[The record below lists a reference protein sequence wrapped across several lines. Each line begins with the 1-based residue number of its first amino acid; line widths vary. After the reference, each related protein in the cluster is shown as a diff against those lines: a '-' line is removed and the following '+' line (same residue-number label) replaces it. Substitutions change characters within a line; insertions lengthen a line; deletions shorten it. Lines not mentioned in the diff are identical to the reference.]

1 MIDNGPGSIYY
12 SALSAEPEMHPAVQ
26 IGMSL
31 LPYGAMGFGVY
42 GLSKASY
49 GKDTGLSLLDLTYAT
64 LRNFGIRTPQG
75 IFNTFRASE
84 TISPYTSPK
93 SKGFDLVDSGIE
105 GKQVYQY
112 AVGEEFLKNESG
124 RVQIAALAED
134 QKEILKAKMLGDDW
148 RIVFEQQPGRSTG
161 SLFFQEILRE
171 IDPNT
176 GLEVLKPISGSEQL
190 ISQNILAIE
199 NTSAPD
205 FYDLLSSEG
214 RREQINPYTRAV
226 YSNQNLGNAIEI
238 DELYRS
244 SEGKIS
250 QFGFAPSP
258 KGPVRNLDDFGRR
271 LVVPG
276 AYLTFGF
283 SRINKLI
290 SSTLDQIP
298 YAKDLFAQI
307 GEITNRSIYTR
318 PEPFHKQFMS
328 LGLKLS
334 SLGAAYMGLRTID
347 HYRREFGV
355 PGHLIASSAIALGVG
370 GVAKALANR
379 RKEFMSTMPRNLAL
393 GAFALQMLPGF
404 SEGTVEGLATQLV
417 NADIARAYVGKY
429 SGMSSIRRGIEGLF
443 PGFTE
448 PTTGALAGVGLAV
461 ASYSG
466 LGKYLARNEKKI
478 LPEMIRQRIGFTSAA
493 TEIPEGYGRHF
504 SNILYERLK
513 PVHDLNS
520 FSYDGGIDFFERYN
534 DFSEMRAR
542 PEYSEIFEKITKG
555 QGGVDEMGSM
565 ARRDLSYIFDKLE
578 PLIADTYNISQKEAK
593 IVGKNY
599 FYGLSQYSQ
608 MQYYKKYQEANPINA
623 SLIERTKLIKA
634 RYKDSGILGKIG
646 EKVELLGTQMYH
658 AFFGA
663 SMSGETFEKGMK
675 EAGSRPIFAR
685 LGTLA
690 VGGMLLHQALTGS
703 LFGTME
709 TVDELKAEYSGEKLV
724 EVKRGRWWEG
734 GGSPFEGKDTHY
746 FRPNMYVSLM
756 NKADEKAVWG
766 DEYNKYN
773 PITKFFL
780 KNFTYHL
787 EEKNYYD
794 RPYPISSPAF
804 ESLPIIGPMLGATI
818 GSIIKPPKLMHEDEF
833 MQVNQ
838 QGELEYA
845 YKKEY
850 GSMQGELPN
859 GPPVTPS
866 NMLYKYGQ
874 IQYQFREI
882 EGITGYAKNVLT
894 KIFTGRET
902 LGTMAP
908 VMASSGQMDN
918 PIDDY
923 WNLELGGA
931 LFMSEAVRRFFPRK
945 RAEIDYYNP
954 IMNSMPSYVPDR
966 LKLGDPYNAI
976 QNGYLRLPGAGY
988 EAVNPDVRG
997 LDPEEYPDVHKYKI
1011 LADIAPKSKFTFQLR
1026 NQLFER
1032 RAANITTEHEN
1043 KIIDQASEI
1052 HSKMLSGFEDFAF
1065 HKNAIKL
1072 PGISS
1077 VTSGAYKNAEEALR
1091 RVAAPA
1097 EYLIPAGFRPTQKLI
1112 GGTRDIIQE
1121 YEYNRIYG
1129 GANAF
1134 WDAPWRDWLRP
1145 SLMSAGRF
1153 VGIQD
1158 PRVAERERV
1167 EKLFDDLQLVKYA
1180 ELAQTAENPKDR
1192 KRYLQLAHRTSR
1204 GVNPQGNAYSIYMAL
1219 PDEEKKYFEEFAV
1232 ANESQKERIREIL
1245 PEQRLELYENIWQ
1258 RMSTQEESSL
1268 YFNGKDEIVDEQRI
1282 MQEAQMARQELKEGG
1297 SLPPVDWVGWHNE
1310 VDLSDVKIKYIDT
1323 LGQDIHD
1330 HNLWENQLRRTY
1342 RRPYLDNSEMFLI
1355 RGETSNRNDLRR
1367 VMHGKLEADMSDIQ
1381 IHTQNTPYG
1390 RSYANLSVQHD
1401 RTSSILSEIR
1411 ARLEE

>member
-1 MIDNGPGSIYY
+1 MIDNGPGSVYY

-26 IGMSL
+26 LGMSL

-42 GLSKASY
+42 GLSKANY
-49 GKDTGLSLLDLTYAT
+49 GADTGLSLLDLTYAT

-75 IFNTFRASE
+75 VFNTFRASE
-84 TISPYTSPK
+84 VISPYTSGK
-93 SKGFDLVDSGIE
+93 FKGFNFVNQGI
-105 GKQVYQY
+105 GGQNVFQY
-112 AVGEEFLKNESG
+112 TVQEEFLKNSSS
-124 RVQIAALAED
+124 RAQIVALAE
-134 QKEILKAKMLGDDW
+134 EEGNILKTKMLGDDW
-148 RIVFEQQPGRSTG
+148 RLVFEQGGGKSTG
-161 SLFFQEILRE
+161 SLFFQEITRE
-171 IDPNT
+171 VGAD
-176 GLEVLKPISGSEQL
+176 GKEVIKPIIGSEQL
-190 ISQNILAIE
+190 ISKSILAIE

-226 YSNQNLGNAIEI
+226 YSNQNLGRDIEI
-238 DELYRS
+238 DELYRN
-244 SEGKIS
+244 SEGKIA

-258 KGPVRNLDDFGRR
+258 KGPVKNLDDFGRR

-298 YAKDLFAQI
+298 YAKDIFKEI
-307 GEITNRSIYTR
+307 GDITKTSIYTR

-334 SLGAAYMGLRTID
+334 SVGAAYMGLRTID
-347 HYRREFGV
+347 HYRREYGI

-370 GVAKALANR
+370 GITKAITNR
-379 RKEFMSTMPRNLAL
+379 RKEFMSTAPRNLAL

-404 SEGTVEGLATQLV
+404 SEGTVEGIATQLV

-448 PTTGALAGVGLAV
+448 PTTGALFGIGLAI

-466 LGKYLARNEKKI
+466 LGKYLVRNDKKV
-478 LPEMIRQRIGFTSAA
+478 LPELIRQRIGFTSAA

-513 PVHDLNS
+513 PVHDLKS
-520 FSYDGGIDFFERYN
+520 FSYSGGVEFFETYN
-534 DFSEMRAR
+534 DFAEMRAR
-542 PEYSEIFEKITKG
+542 PEYEALFKNVTKSSD
-555 QGGVDEMGSM
+555 VDEMGTL

-578 PLIADTYNISQKEAK
+578 PLIADTYNISHKEAK
-593 IVGKNY
+593 IVGKKY

-608 MQYYKKYQEANPINA
+608 MQYYKKYQEANPINS
-623 SLIERTKLIKA
+623 SLIERTKIIKN
-634 RYKDSGILGKIG
+634 RYANSGIIGKIG
-646 EKVELLGTQMYH
+646 EKVELLGAQMYH

-663 SMSGETFEKGMK
+663 SMSGDAFEKGIK
-675 EAGSRPIFAR
+675 AAGSRPVFAR

-690 VGGMLLHQALTGS
+690 VGGMILHQALTGS
-703 LFGTME
+703 LFGTLE
-709 TVDELKAEYSGEKLV
+709 TVDDLKAEYSGEKLV

-734 GGSPFEGKDTHY
+734 GGSPYEGKDTHY

-756 NKADEKAVWG
+756 SKADEKAVWG

-773 PITKFFL
+773 PISKFFL

-804 ESLPIIGPMLGATI
+804 EGLPIIGPLLGATI

-833 MQVNQ
+833 MQVD
-838 QGELEYA
+838 QGGNLQYA

-850 GSMQGELPN
+850 GSMEGEVPN
-859 GPPVTPS
+859 GPPLTPNNLMS
-866 NMLYKYGQ
+866 RYGE

-882 EGITGYAKNVLT
+882 EGITGYAKNVIT

-902 LGTMAP
+902 LGTMSP
-908 VMASSGQMDN
+908 IMASSGQMDSS
-918 PIDDY
+918 IDDY
-923 WNLELGGA
+923 WNMELGGA

-966 LKLGDPYNAI
+966 LKLGDPFTAI
-976 QNGYLRLPGAGY
+976 QNGYLRLPGPGY

-1011 LADIAPKSKFTFQLR
+1011 LADIAPKSKFTFQLKQ
-1026 NQLFER
+1026 QLFER
-1032 RAANITTEHEN
+1032 RAAGITTEHEN

-1052 HSKMLSGFEDFAF
+1052 HSKMLSGFSDFDF
-1065 HKNAIKL
+1065 HENAIKL
-1072 PGISS
+1072 PGISD

-1112 GGTRDIIQE
+1112 GGTRDIVQE
-1121 YEYNRIYG
+1121 YEFNRMYG

-1145 SLMSAGRF
+1145 SLVSAGRF
-1153 VGIQD
+1153 MGIEN
-1158 PRVAERERV
+1158 PAVAERERV
-1167 EKLFDDLQLVKYA
+1167 ERMFDNLQLVKYS
-1180 ELAQTAENPKDR
+1180 ELAANADNPKDR

-1219 PDEEKKYFEEFAV
+1219 PDEEKKYFEEFAA
-1232 ANESQKERIREIL
+1232 ANESQRERIKSIL
-1245 PEQRLELYENIWQ
+1245 PEERAELYENIW
-1258 RMSTQEESSL
+1258 RRIGTQEESSL
-1268 YFNGKDEIVDEQRI
+1268 YFNGKDEILDEQRI
-1282 MQEAQMARQELKEGG
+1282 SSEAQLAKRELSESGE
-1297 SLPPVDWVGWHNE
+1297 LPPVDWVGWHNE
-1310 VDLSDVKIKYIDT
+1310 VDLEDIKIKYIDT

-1355 RGETSNRNDLRR
+1355 RGATSNRNDLRR
-1367 VMHGKLEADMSDIQ
+1367 IMHGNLDIDMSDIQ
-1381 IHTQNTPYG
+1381 VHTQNTPYG
-1390 RSYANLSVQHD
+1390 RSYGNFSVEHD
-1401 RTSSILSEIR
+1401 RTASILSEIR